1 MKEGHAARGAG
12 ADMQTNSQGH
22 SQALWE
28 TKVGGRPSSWR
39 RNVFSEP
46 GGRRQR
52 AQRVRWGGEPEGV
65 SGVAGF

>member
-1 MKEGHAARGAG
+1 MLPGAGRG
-12 ADMQTNSQGH
+12 ADMQTDSQGH

-28 TKVGGRPSSWR
+28 TKVCGRPSSWR

-52 AQRVRWGGEPEGV
+52 AQRVRWRGEPEGV
-65 SGVAGF
+65 SGVAEF